1 MALPEITD
9 DDRRARLGRRH
20 LLAAKADTVEE
31 VADALVG
38 LHATDPATVFLS
50 ACARLTSPSV
60 AAVEEAFYERQSLVR
75 LLCMRRTMFAVT
87 ADLAPVV
94 DAAAAR
100 AIAAKERAGLLKY
113 LAEGVGWDARR
124 LDEVERATLAALA
137 ARGEATVVELGRDV
151 PDLLEQV
158 VVAAGKKYET
168 RQNVAS
174 RIVRV
179 LAADGRMRRGRPRG
193 SWISSQFRWA
203 PARPWHALD
212 TAQAQAELVRR
223 WLAAFGPGTEADL
236 KWWTGWT
243 FGAVRAA
250 LKTVGA
256 VEVGLSTGP
265 GWALPDD
272 LFTPRTEPWVAL
284 LPALDPTPMGWQ
296 GRDWYLAPELR
307 PRLFDTAGN
316 VGPTAWC
323 DGRVVGG
330 WAQRPDGEVVWR
342 ALTDVGAQARAA
354 LDAEAARL
362 TAWLGGVRVVPR
374 FRTPLEKELSK

>member
-31 VADALVG
+31 VVDALVG

-60 AAVEEAFYERQSLVR
+60 AAVEEAFYERRSLVR

-113 LAEGVGWDARR
+113 LAEGVGWDAER

-158 VVAAGKKYET
+158 VVAEGRKYET
-168 RQNVAS
+168 RQNVSS
-174 RIVRV
+174 RVVRV
-179 LAADGRMRRGRPRG
+179 LAADGRMRRSRPRG
-193 SWISSQFRWA
+193 SWLSSQFRWA
-203 PARPWHALD
+203 PAQPFPAMD
-212 TAQAQAELVRR
+212 TDRARAELVRR

-256 VEVGLSTGP
+256 VEVALSTGP

-272 LFTPRTEPWVAL
+272 LFTPATEPWVAL

-330 WAQRPDGEVVWR
+330 WAQRPDGEVVWQ
-342 ALTDVGAQARAA
+342 ALTDVGAHARAA

-362 TAWLGGVRVVPR
+362 TTWLGGVRVVPR
-374 FRTPLEKELSK
+374 FRTPLEKELSR